1 MALLNRSPAFIIFF
15 FHGLRIFLSSLNL
28 FKALRSLFLSN
39 YPSPTFIQGP
49 TFILFVKI
57 SRPYV
62 YFLSFVYSGLQS
74 TSKVSFQ
81 RVVALGVHFATSCQE
96 IDFYEAFFFH
106 YQFSKRKRKCFEAF
120 NHLYS

>member
-1 MALLNRSPAFIIFF
+1 MALLEALRLLNFEFF

-39 YPSPTFIQGP
+39 YPSPTFI
-49 TFILFVKI
+49 LFVKI

-62 YFLSFVYSGLQS
+62 YFLPYVYSGLQS

-81 RVVALGVHFATSCQE
+81 GVVALGVHFATSCQE
-96 IDFYEAFFFH
+96 LDFYEAFFFH
-106 YQFSKRKRKCFEAF
+106 YQFSKRKRKCFEPF